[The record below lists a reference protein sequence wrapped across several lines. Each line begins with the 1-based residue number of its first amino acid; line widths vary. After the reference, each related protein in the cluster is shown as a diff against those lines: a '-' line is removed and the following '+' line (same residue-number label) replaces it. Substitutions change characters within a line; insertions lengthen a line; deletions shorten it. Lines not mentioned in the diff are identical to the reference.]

1 MAPVAIVR
9 SNRGIKGHRA
19 AAAYLFP
26 ILHIS
31 SFTFHYCF
39 FYSSVLTSVN
49 IFITPLNRVS
59 ALLFIYLYCFYISS
73 KYTAMCLCILYT
85 IFEQELYR
93 GTKNFTYYLSYFCYL
108 YSPWDLIL
116 SFISIQNPHIS
127 LVLILL
133 LLLLTISTNLITILH
148 TSAEPPF
155 PITTLYTSYFYLLF
169 FLLLFRFFL
178 HFAVVPFWVNFP

>member
-9 SNRGIKGHRA
+9 SNRGINGHRA

-26 ILHIS
+26 ILHIY

-39 FYSSVLTSVN
+39 FYSSVPTSVN
-49 IFITPLNRVS
+49 IFITPLSRVS
-59 ALLFIYLYCFYISS
+59 ALLFIYLYSLHFSS

-85 IFEQELYR
+85 IFEQEFYR
-93 GTKNFTYYLSYFCYL
+93 GTKNFTSN
-108 YSPWDLIL
+108 YSSLDSAHFLAFVPLF
-116 SFISIQNPHIS
+116 SFSSIPLTFLDIF
-127 LVLILL
+127 LL

-155 PITTLYTSYFYLLF
+155 PVTTLYTSYFYLLF